1 MKRRFLLWG
10 GFRLEPSRRVQAP
23 AVPQPSAAAPTA
35 GERAAAQVVRLER
48 QLEKQGAG
56 LGV

>member
-10 GFRLEPSRRVQAP
+10 GFRLEPSRLVQAP
-23 AVPQPSAAAPTA
+23 AVPQASAAARAA
-35 GERAAAQVVRLER
+35 GQRAAAHVVRLER